1 MFTIR
6 TLTGTAAQATKPRD
20 ATSPSRTQR
29 TTDDCTRQ
37 WGREPGDRV
46 FGRSGP
52 TPQTRQEGRAGR
64 LSGGALEY
72 YDFFIYATAASL
84 IFSKI
89 FFPPGD
95 ETAAMLVS
103 FATLGVAYVAGRSAP
118 SSSVTSVTRSAA
130 RTPSS

>member
-1 MFTIR
+1 M
-6 TLTGTAAQATKPRD
+6 TAHAN
-20 ATSPSRTQR
+20 
-29 TTDDCTRQ
+29 
-37 WGREPGDRV
+37 GDVNPETESSAEAAR
-46 FGRSGP
+46 RLK
-52 TPQTRQEGRAGR
+52 RAKKAA
-64 LSGGALEY
+64 LAAFLGGALEY

-95 ETAAMLVS
+95 ETVAMLAS